1 VTGASGA
8 SPADIGV
15 ASGDATIPPN
25 ISPFRVMATP
35 DTPTHA
41 ASGVSR
47 GSPSLSFRPL
57 VSASFAA
64 GAIAIA
70 AWAFATSRSDLL
82 LATALVAPAVLLV
95 GSWLSRRASREDRR
109 LALTDRLTGL
119 GNDRHFTGELE
130 GALTAALGR
139 WQPLT
144 ICLIDVDD
152 FKGVNDRFGH
162 QAGDRVLAGVAG
174 SLRGDGEAFRIG
186 GDEFA
191 LLLPGCDEA
200 RGELIASTVL
210 ERIASAQCSHGERVT
225 ASAGVATFLRHT
237 LDRRE
242 LLPLADSA
250 LYCAKSAGKNRARS
264 YRRDLDPAPRLH
276 ESLPRPPAASGVGEL
291 VARVS
296 SRMGFTSEHV
306 ELIRLAASLNDI
318 GKVAL
323 PEELLAKPGPL
334 TADERRALERH
345 PQIGYRI
352 LDSLGADPVAT
363 WVLHHHE
370 RWDGSG
376 YPGRLAGEH
385 IPLGSR
391 ILFVAD
397 AYEAMTT
404 DQAWRERL
412 PSDAA
417 LAELRRCAGTQFD
430 PRVVEAFVAELESS
444 AVAA

>member
-1 VTGASGA
+1 
-8 SPADIGV
+8 
-15 ASGDATIPPN
+15 
-25 ISPFRVMATP
+25 M
-35 DTPTHA
+35 
-41 ASGVSR
+41 
-47 GSPSLSFRPL
+47 
-57 VSASFAA
+57 
-64 GAIAIA
+64 
-70 AWAFATSRSDLL
+70 L
-82 LATALVAPAVLLV
+82 LATALVAPAVLLA
-95 GSWLSRRASREDRR
+95 GSWLSGRASREDRR

-119 GNDRHFTGELE
+119 GNDRRFAGELE
-130 GALTAALGR
+130 GALTGALGR
-139 WQPLT
+139 WEPVT
-144 ICLIDVDD
+144 VCLIDVDD

-174 SLRGDGEAFRIG
+174 CLRGDGEAFRIG

-200 RGELIASTVL
+200 RGELIAESVL
-210 ERIASAQCSHGERVT
+210 ERIASTQCSHGEPVT
-225 ASAGVATFLRHT
+225 ASAGLATFLRHT

-242 LLPLADSA
+242 LVRLADSA
-250 LYCAKSAGKNRARS
+250 LYSAKGAGKNCARS
-264 YRRDLDPAPRLH
+264 YRRDRDPAPRLH
-276 ESLPRPPAASGVGEL
+276 DRLPRMSSSSGVNEL

-323 PEELLAKPGPL
+323 PEELLVKPGPL
-334 TADERRALERH
+334 TAEERRALERH

-412 PSDAA
+412 PAEEV

-430 PRVVEAFVAELESS
+430 PRVVDAFVAELESS

>member
-1 VTGASGA
+1 L
-8 SPADIGV
+8 
-15 ASGDATIPPN
+15 
-25 ISPFRVMATP
+25 IS
-35 DTPTHA
+35 
-41 ASGVSR
+41 
-47 GSPSLSFRPL
+47 RPV
-57 VSASFAA
+57 VSALVAA
-64 GAIAIA
+64 GAIALA
-70 AWAFATSRSDLL
+70 AWAFITSRIDLL
-82 LATALVAPAVLLV
+82 LATALVAPAVLLA
-95 GSWLSRRASREDRR
+95 GSWLTARASREARR

-119 GNDRHFTGELE
+119 GNDRHFNGELE
-130 GALTAALGR
+130 RALTGAVGH
-139 WQPLT
+139 WEPLT
-144 ICLIDVDD
+144 VCLIDVDD

-162 QAGDRVLAGVAG
+162 QAGDRVLAAVA
-174 SLRGDGEAFRIG
+174 SCLRSDGEAFRIG

-200 RGELIASTVL
+200 RGELIAESVL
-210 ERIASAQCSHGERVT
+210 ARIAARQCPHGGRIT
-225 ASAGVATFLRHT
+225 ASAGIATFLRHT

-242 LLPLADSA
+242 LLQLADSA
-250 LYCAKSAGKNRARS
+250 LYRAKRAGKNCARC
-264 YRRDLDPAPRLH
+264 YRRDLGTGPTLKKG
-276 ESLPRPPAASGVGEL
+276 LPEAEAERGVGEL

-296 SRMGFTSEHV
+296 ARMGFSSEHV
-306 ELIRLAASLNDI
+306 ELIRLAATLNDI

-323 PEELLAKPGPL
+323 PDELLTKPGPL
-334 TADERRALERH
+334 TPEERRALERH

-404 DQAWRERL
+404 DQAWRDRL
-412 PSDAA
+412 SPDAA
-417 LAELRRCAGTQFD
+417 IAELRRCAGTQFD
-430 PRVVEAFVAELESS
+430 PQVVEAFVAELESS

>member
-1 VTGASGA
+1 
-8 SPADIGV
+8 
-15 ASGDATIPPN
+15 
-25 ISPFRVMATP
+25 
-35 DTPTHA
+35 
-41 ASGVSR
+41 
-47 GSPSLSFRPL
+47 L
-57 VSASFAA
+57 FAG
-64 GAIAIA
+64 GAIAFA

-95 GSWLSRRASREDRR
+95 GSWVSGRASREDRR

-130 GALTAALGR
+130 GALTGALGR

-174 SLRGDGEAFRIG
+174 CLRGDGEAFRIG

-200 RGELIASTVL
+200 RGELIAESVL
-210 ERIASAQCSHGERVT
+210 ERIAATQCSHGERVT

-242 LLPLADSA
+242 LLRLADSA

-334 TADERRALERH
+334 TLDERRALERH

-412 PSDAA
+412 SPDAA

-430 PRVVEAFVAELESS
+430 PRVVEAFLAELESS

>member
-1 VTGASGA
+1 
-8 SPADIGV
+8 
-15 ASGDATIPPN
+15 
-25 ISPFRVMATP
+25 
-35 DTPTHA
+35 
-41 ASGVSR
+41 VS
-47 GSPSLSFRPL
+47 SRPV
-57 VSASFAA
+57 VSALFAA
-64 GAIAIA
+64 AAVAVA
-70 AWAFATSRSDLL
+70 AWAFVTSHDVLL
-82 LATALVAPAVLLV
+82 LATALAAPIVWLVVAR
-95 GSWLSRRASREDRR
+95 LSARASREARR

-119 GNDRHFTGELE
+119 GNDRGFADELE
-130 GALTAALGR
+130 AALTRALGR
-139 WQPLT
+139 WEPVT
-144 ICLIDVDD
+144 ICLVDVDD

-162 QAGDRVLAGVAG
+162 QAGDRALAGVAG
-174 SLRGDGEAFRIG
+174 CLRGDGEAFRIG

-200 RGELIASTVL
+200 RGELIAESVL
-210 ERIASAQCSHGERVT
+210 ERIGSTQCGHGEPVT
-225 ASAGVATFLRHT
+225 ASAGLATFLRHT

-242 LLPLADSA
+242 LLRFADSA
-250 LYCAKSAGKNRARS
+250 LYCAKSAGKHRARS

-276 ESLPRPPAASGVGEL
+276 EGLPRASAASGVGEL

-296 SRMGFTSEHV
+296 SRMGFTPEHV

-318 GKVAL
+318 GMVAL
-323 PEELLAKPGPL
+323 PDELLAKVGPL

-352 LDSLGADPVAT
+352 LESLGADPVAT

-376 YPGRLAGEH
+376 YPARLAGEH

-404 DQAWRERL
+404 DQAWRVRL
-412 PSDAA
+412 SRDAA

-430 PRVVEAFVAELESS
+430 PRVVEAFLAELESS

>member
-1 VTGASGA
+1 
-8 SPADIGV
+8 
-15 ASGDATIPPN
+15 
-25 ISPFRVMATP
+25 
-35 DTPTHA
+35 
-41 ASGVSR
+41 
-47 GSPSLSFRPL
+47 
-57 VSASFAA
+57 
-64 GAIAIA
+64 
-70 AWAFATSRSDLL
+70 
-82 LATALVAPAVLLV
+82 
-95 GSWLSRRASREDRR
+95 
-109 LALTDRLTGL
+109 
-119 GNDRHFTGELE
+119 
-130 GALTAALGR
+130 
-139 WQPLT
+139 
-144 ICLIDVDD
+144 
-152 FKGVNDRFGH
+152 
-162 QAGDRVLAGVAG
+162 
-174 SLRGDGEAFRIG
+174 
-186 GDEFA
+186 
-191 LLLPGCDEA
+191 
-200 RGELIASTVL
+200 
-210 ERIASAQCSHGERVT
+210 
-225 ASAGVATFLRHT
+225 
-237 LDRRE
+237 
-242 LLPLADSA
+242 
-250 LYCAKSAGKNRARS
+250 
-264 YRRDLDPAPRLH
+264 
-276 ESLPRPPAASGVGEL
+276 
-291 VARVS
+291 
-296 SRMGFTSEHV
+296 MGFTSEHV

>member
-1 VTGASGA
+1 MS
-8 SPADIGV
+8 S
-15 ASGDATIPPN
+15 
-25 ISPFRVMATP
+25 
-35 DTPTHA
+35 
-41 ASGVSR
+41 
-47 GSPSLSFRPL
+47 RPL
-57 VSASFAA
+57 VSALFAA
-64 GAIAIA
+64 GAIALA

-82 LATALVAPAVLLV
+82 LATALVAPAILLA
-95 GSWLSRRASREDRR
+95 GSWAASRASRDARR

-119 GNDRHFTGELE
+119 GNDRHFTVELE
-130 GALTAALGR
+130 RELTGAVGR
-139 WQPLT
+139 WEPLT
-144 ICLIDVDD
+144 VCLIDVDD
-152 FKGVNDRFGH
+152 FKGVNDGFGH

-174 SLRGDGEAFRIG
+174 CLRGDGEAFRIG

-200 RGELIASTVL
+200 RA
-210 ERIASAQCSHGERVT
+210 ERIAEAVLARISSTPCDHGRRVT
-225 ASAGVATFLRHT
+225 ASAGIATFLRHT
-237 LDRRE
+237 LDRRD
-242 LLPLADSA
+242 LVRLADSA
-250 LYCAKSAGKNRARS
+250 LYRAKSAGKGCVRCH
-264 YRRDLDPAPRLH
+264 RRDVEPAPRLH
-276 ESLPRPPAASGVGEL
+276 EGLPRAQAGSGLGEL

-296 SRMGFTSEHV
+296 SRMGFTSEQV

-323 PEELLAKPGPL
+323 PDELLAKPGPL
-334 TADERRALERH
+334 TADERRMLERH

-370 RWDGSG
+370 RWDGAG

-404 DQAWRERL
+404 DQAWRRRL
-412 PSDAA
+412 TPGAA
-417 LAELRRCAGTQFD
+417 LAELGRCAGTQFD
-430 PRVVEAFVAELESS
+430 PRVVEAFRAELESP
-444 AVAA
+444 AIAA

>member
-1 VTGASGA
+1 
-8 SPADIGV
+8 
-15 ASGDATIPPN
+15 
-25 ISPFRVMATP
+25 
-35 DTPTHA
+35 
-41 ASGVSR
+41 
-47 GSPSLSFRPL
+47 L
-57 VSASFAA
+57 FAA
-64 GAIAIA
+64 GAIAFA

-95 GSWLSRRASREDRR
+95 GSWVSGRASREDRR

-130 GALTAALGR
+130 GALTGALGR

-174 SLRGDGEAFRIG
+174 CLRGDGEAFRIG

-200 RGELIASTVL
+200 RGELVANSVL
-210 ERIASAQCSHGERVT
+210 ERIASTHCSHGERVT
-225 ASAGVATFLRHT
+225 ASAGLATFLRHT

-242 LLPLADSA
+242 LLRLADSA

-276 ESLPRPPAASGVGEL
+276 EGLPRTAAASGVGEL

-334 TADERRALERH
+334 TLDERRALERH

-352 LDSLGADPVAT
+352 LDSLGADPVAA

-412 PSDAA
+412 PPEAA

-430 PRVVEAFVAELESS
+430 PRVVEAFLAELESS